1 MFSTKHFNL
10 KKILK
15 PDNIKKSIQTFNQN
29 TNNLFIT
36 INNMQ
41 NSYFEKKLNLYRLI
55 DDTLYKR

>member
-1 MFSTKHFNL
+1 MFNTKHFNL

-15 PDNIKKSIQTFNQN
+15 PDNIKKSIQTLNQN

-41 NSYFEKKLNLYRLI
+41 NSYFEKKLNLFRLI